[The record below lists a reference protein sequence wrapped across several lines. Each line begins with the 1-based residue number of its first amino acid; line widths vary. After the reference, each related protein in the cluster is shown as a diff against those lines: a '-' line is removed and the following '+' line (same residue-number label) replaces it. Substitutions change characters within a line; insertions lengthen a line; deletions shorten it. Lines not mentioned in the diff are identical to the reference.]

1 MFLQVF
7 TGGGLV
13 LLCLFSPL
21 CVSPFQFDTS
31 WGMWTS
37 VGVVCYMFS
46 NRVYWGA
53 AGVIV
58 QLVKHLVK
66 QKGNMPCTSPN
77 GRSILK
83 CYISLLFDCYF
94 QLFMCSVSFLSQ
106 TFFINIVDTLIHV
119 EQSTLQFFTSG
130 NK

>member
-46 NRVYWGA
+46 KRFIGEQR
-53 AGVIV
+53 G
-58 QLVKHLVK
+58 
-66 QKGNMPCTSPN
+66 
-77 GRSILK
+77 
-83 CYISLLFDCYF
+83 LLFNWSNISSSRKSTGT
-94 QLFMCSVSFLSQ
+94 LLNVRSV
-106 TFFINIVDTLIHV
+106 NMY
-119 EQSTLQFFTSG
+119 
-130 NK
+130 

>member
-46 NRVYWGA
+46 
-53 AGVIV
+53 
-58 QLVKHLVK
+58 
-66 QKGNMPCTSPN
+66 KGFI
-77 GRSILK
+77 GEQQG
-83 CYISLLFDCYF
+83 LLFNWSNISSSRKATGT
-94 QLFMCSVSFLSQ
+94 LLNVRSVN
-106 TFFINIVDTLIHV
+106 TY
-119 EQSTLQFFTSG
+119 
-130 NK
+130 